1 MAHHASAKKRIRQI
15 EKRTRINRARVQRIR
30 TFLRKVERAIAA
42 GDQEQA
48 RAAYREAQ
56 PELMRGVNK
65 GVVHRN
71 TAARRLSRLS
81 ARIKALPSS

>member
-1 MAHHASAKKRIRQI
+1 MAHNSSAKKRIRQT
-15 EKRTRINRARVQRIR
+15 KRHTQVNRARVQRIR
-30 TFLRKVERAIAA
+30 TFMRRVEKAIAS
-42 GDQEQA
+42 GDKEEA
-48 RAAYREAQ
+48 RSAFDAAQ

-81 ARIKALPSS
+81 ARIKTLAE